1 MPNVAAG
8 PAPKGF
14 LRENY
19 ETILVCVLFV
29 LFARTFV
36 FQQSKIPTGSMEDT
50 LLVGD
55 YILVNRF
62 QFAPALFDWERA
74 LLPERPIRR
83 GDVVVFKYP
92 RQVEVDYIKRVIG
105 LPGEVV
111 EIRDRQLIIDG
122 RVINE
127 PYVVFKG
134 GAAGDFGPERVPP
147 GHYFM
152 SGDNRD
158 RSADS
163 REWGFVPA
171 GHLQGRAIL
180 VWWSYDED
188 KDDYLRTRFV
198 DRVRSISSKVVN
210 FFSRTRWGRTLDLIH

>member
-1 MPNVAAG
+1 MSSA
-8 PAPKGF
+8 PAVPPHKGF
-14 LRENY
+14 VRENY

-62 QFAPALFDWERA
+62 QFAPALFDLERR
-74 LLPERPIRR
+74 LLPQRPIRR

-111 EIRDRQLIIDG
+111 EIRDRQLIVDG
-122 RVINE
+122 RVIDE

-147 GHYFM
+147 GHYFR

-163 REWGFVPA
+163 REWGFVPV

-198 DRVRSISSKVVN
+198 DRVRSIASKVVN
-210 FFSRTRWGRTLDLIH
+210 FFSRTRWSRTLDLIH

>member
-1 MPNVAAG
+1 MRSAASTASSPCLDRNQRRARMGAMADVAAG
-8 PAPKGF
+8 PQPKGF

-19 ETILVCVLFV
+19 ETSLICVLFV

-62 QFAPALFDWERA
+62 QFAPAVFDWERA
-74 LLPERPIRR
+74 LLPQRPIRR

-111 EIRDRQLIIDG
+111 EIRDRQLIVDG
-122 RVINE
+122 RVIDE

-134 GAAGDFGPERVPP
+134 GAAGDFSVCAINCSTVDDCPAP
-147 GHYFM
+147 GAAHAIRCHLGSCYLDCEDEACPNGMVCTQFADEPGLVCM
-152 SGDNRD
+152 FSG
-158 RSADS
+158 
-163 REWGFVPA
+163 
-171 GHLQGRAIL
+171 
-180 VWWSYDED
+180 
-188 KDDYLRTRFV
+188 
-198 DRVRSISSKVVN
+198 
-210 FFSRTRWGRTLDLIH
+210 